1 MTEQEA
7 VSVRDYLEAVLDARL
22 TSVMV
27 RMDAIDRAVNKAEHA
42 MDQRM
47 ALANEFRATLQDQAA
62 GFVPRKEYAVQH
74 STLEDRLAKLE
85 NISHEQ
91 KGMGS
96 AVTVLYFLLLAVGA
110 GVGIWATVAAK
121 VWNVH

>member
-1 MTEQEA
+1 MTEQEV
-7 VSVRDYLEAVLDARL
+7 VSVRDYLEAVLDARF
-22 TSVMV
+22 TSILV

-47 ALANEFRATLQDQAA
+47 ALANEFRATLSDQAA

-74 STLEDRLAKLE
+74 SALEERLTRLE
-85 NISHEQ
+85 NRGFEQ

-96 AVTVLYFLLLAVGA
+96 AITVLYFLLLAVGA

-121 VWNVH
+121 IWNVH